1 MISLT
6 DNINGFKRLD
16 GETIHEAWL
25 QFQNVFLQYLNNELP
40 KNFLLQHFCCNQD
53 SVNKGVANQLVC
65 GCIRQVFE
73 ISYNSFDGM
82 TKINRYL
89 YNREDQVYSL
99 NFRMTKEEIE
109 QNQERDQNIGKIMST
124 K

>member
-1 MISLT
+1 
-6 DNINGFKRLD
+6 
-16 GETIHEAWL
+16 
-25 QFQNVFLQYLNNELP
+25 
-40 KNFLLQHFCCNQD
+40 
-53 SVNKGVANQLVC
+53 
-65 GCIRQVFE
+65 
-73 ISYNSFDGM
+73 M